1 MDHSLTR
8 RLNSRK
14 MRTFRVRNSLRGND
28 SKPRLSVS
36 KTNTHLFVQLIDD
49 EKGVTIG
56 GIGTLSKANKKT
68 KFNRKSKESARH
80 LGGQIAE
87 IAKKNQIERVV
98 FDRGPNKYHGV
109 IAELADA
116 ARSAGLQF

>member
-1 MDHSLTR
+1 MDHSQTR

-14 MRTFRVRNSLRGND
+14 MRAFRVRNALRGSD
-28 SKPRLSVS
+28 TRPRLSVS
-36 KTNTHLFVQLIDD
+36 KTNTHLFVQLIND

-56 GIGTLSKANKKT
+56 GIGTLSKQNKKT
-68 KFNRKSKESARH
+68 QFNRKSKEAARH